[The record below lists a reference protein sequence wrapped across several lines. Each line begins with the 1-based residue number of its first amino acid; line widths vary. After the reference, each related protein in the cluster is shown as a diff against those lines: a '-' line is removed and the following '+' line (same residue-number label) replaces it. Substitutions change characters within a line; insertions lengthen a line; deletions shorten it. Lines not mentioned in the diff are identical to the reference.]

1 MIYVVS
7 ILLLLVNMIVYFS
20 ASLVDLMMALCV
32 SALMVELIYEKNM
45 QNRLMGINLAGV
57 NRVYLTPQQVR
68 WQVSRKSPK
77 MHTAITTYQCID
89 EELRE

>member
-1 MIYVVS
+1 MS
-7 ILLLLVNMIVYFS
+7 MLLLLANMIVYFS

-32 SALMVELIYEKNM
+32 FALMVELVYEKDM

-77 MHTAITTYQCID
+77 MHTAITTYQCIY